1 MFGFGSP
8 FASPPTSF
16 YRPSRYGQ
24 GGYYGQPS
32 CSCPDC
38 YYSSRAPFNR
48 PGTFTRRARPA
59 TDFGWPFSTPY
70 TSTYGPT
77 DGRSA
82 PRRPVKKPARNE
94 SRATAREES
103 PVAAGEEGNCER
115 GELTHSLL
123 NGADMSHS
131 EVNPSPRRESW
142 DASEKEPQQDSIAQ
156 EPLLDTSEQEQAAK
170 GLELNASGSGSERS
184 ESTQDSPAMD
194 DDVIPVGD
202 SPNPV
207 PQSENDSLRLST
219 LTQIAGLNEQA
230 RELEKLAM
238 SFNGET
244 GGKEYLFLS
253 ESLMDLLLK
262 LDLIE
267 SNGVKEVRDARR
279 SAVVMIQE
287 VLSLLESRAVKRR
300 DEVGSQAAD
309 GDISV
314 VGSDAAEEHE
324 GSREEAMADDIA
336 ECGEAVSD
344 GEQEETKED
353 AVNDDLTMQGS
364 DEGVTA
370 LTDDVAE
377 QGESDAE
384 AASDDMTEE
393 EEKTDELYRP
403 D

>member
-1 MFGFGSP
+1 M
-8 FASPPTSF
+8 
-16 YRPSRYGQ
+16 
-24 GGYYGQPS
+24 
-32 CSCPDC
+32 
-38 YYSSRAPFNR
+38 
-48 PGTFTRRARPA
+48 
-59 TDFGWPFSTPY
+59 
-70 TSTYGPT
+70 
-77 DGRSA
+77 
-82 PRRPVKKPARNE
+82 
-94 SRATAREES
+94 
-103 PVAAGEEGNCER
+103 
-115 GELTHSLL
+115 SL
-123 NGADMSHS
+123 S

-142 DASEKEPQQDSIAQ
+142 DASEEKPQQGSIAQ
-156 EPLLDTSEQEQAAK
+156 DPLLDASEQEQAAK
-170 GLELNASGSGSERS
+170 GLELNASGSASERS

-336 ECGEAVSD
+336 ERGEAMSD